1 MLYCRLYA
9 DIIDI
14 NNDPELIIL
23 RLEDM
28 AFRAIEVLKN
38 IGLEG
43 INNADL
49 ATKLEVPKRRV
60 YDVVAIL
67 KAAGLITT
75 TRDKNGTRLYWQ
87 GGITEEKPLSGNR
100 IRSNKIRV
108 STTGFITSVSNR
120 GTEVIIESTSPSMSI
135 EGI

>member
-1 MLYCRLYA
+1 M
-9 DIIDI
+9 
-14 NNDPELIIL
+14 

-28 AFRAIEVLKN
+28 AFRAIEVLKK
-38 IGLEG
+38 IGTEG
-43 INNADL
+43 INNAEL
-49 ATKLEVPKRRV
+49 ATTLDVPKRRV

-75 TRDKNGTRLYWQ
+75 TRDKNGTRLYWH
-87 GGITEEKPLSGNR
+87 GGTTEEKPLSGNR